1 MDKFTFATN
10 ELLKANIGQEITL
23 DLGGGCK
30 LTGKLRKAPHDQ
42 NYQQIHFGLDEHF
55 GAWFNAS
62 MIQAIFWHG
71 GGDGISEI
79 KI

>member
-10 ELLKANIGQEITL
+10 ELLKAHYGQHMVL
-23 DLGGGCK
+23 DLGGGRK
-30 LTGKLRKAPHDQ
+30 IAGQLRKAPSHKNGAQ
-42 NYQQIHFGLDEHF
+42 LHFELTGHPD
-55 GAWFNAS
+55 ACFNAS